1 MILPHS
7 GSRDAL
13 PPASSIV
20 ELFFHRVAQTPERVA
35 LLVAS
40 HSATPANLH
49 FEQVTWGQL
58 GRDVLAYAEALRERG
73 IGPASRVP
81 QLAANQREWI
91 VTDLALQLL
100 GAWHVPLHVTLTSG
114 LLAEVLSHADPHL
127 AIATDLPQAARIKE
141 AAPNLEVV
149 VQREAAGSR
158 AIPTMPQLATDS
170 QIDSQQLSSAIAIC
184 QGLTPQ
190 QVATLVY
197 TSGTTGQPKGVMLSH
212 ENLVSNTL
220 GLIATYTDT
229 PEDRRLNF
237 LPFSHVYARTC
248 DLYTWIARGTE
259 LVLAPNR
266 ETIIP
271 SCHLTQPTL
280 INGVPYFFQKVVE
293 GIIHRGKRDQPGILK
308 QSLGGAVRMCTS
320 GGAALPAWI
329 SEYFQQQ
336 ELPLCQGYGLT
347 ETSPVI
353 TANTIEENRPGSV
366 GRPLPQVA
374 VRIAADGEVETTGP
388 HVMLGY
394 YGEPPLPSDERG
406 TRWLATGD
414 LGRLDADGYLHITGR
429 KKELLVLSTGKK
441 IWPGRLEE
449 LLVADP
455 LIAQALVVGE
465 GRKYLSALIVPDPDR
480 LREAI
485 KRHRLWVFSKR
496 GALAH
501 RKVLAWYRER
511 IDQALAD
518 CLPHEQVRRFILLDR
533 GFTFESGELT
543 PKLSLRRKLIEDNF
557 REEIGAL
564 YQGPVPE

>member
-1 MILPHS
+1 MNQT
-7 GSRDAL
+7 
-13 PPASSIV
+13 ASSIV
-20 ELFFHRVAQTPERVA
+20 EIFFRRVAQSPTRVA

-40 HSATPANLH
+40 DLATPDNLH
-49 FEQVTWGQL
+49 FDEVTWGQL
-58 GRDVLAYAEALRERG
+58 GRDVLAYAEDLQERS
-73 IGPASRVP
+73 IGHASRVP

-100 GAWHVPLHVTLTSG
+100 GAWHVPLHATLTPS
-114 LLAEVLSHADPHL
+114 LLGEILRHADPHL
-127 AIATDLPQAARIKE
+127 AIATDLRHAAWVRE
-141 AAPNLEVV
+141 VAPRLEVV
-149 VQREAAGSR
+149 VQRGATGSR
-158 AIPTMPQLATDS
+158 EAPTLPKLATDS
-170 QIDSQQLSSAIAIC
+170 EIDSSQLSAAIAIC
-184 QGLTPQ
+184 EGLNSQ
-190 QVATLVY
+190 HVATLVY
-197 TSGTTGQPKGVMLSH
+197 TSGTTGKPKGVMLSH

-271 SCHLTQPTL
+271 SCHKTQPTL

-293 GIIHRGKRDQPGILK
+293 GIIHRGKKDQPGILK
-308 QSLGGAVRMCTS
+308 QSLGGAIRMCTS

-329 SEYFQQQ
+329 GAYFHQQ

-353 TANTIEENRPGSV
+353 TANTFEENRPDSV
-366 GRPLPQVA
+366 GKPLPQVE
-374 VRIAADGEVETTGP
+374 VRIAEDGEVETAGP
-388 HVMLGY
+388 HVMVGY
-394 YGEPPLPSDERG
+394 YREPPLPLDERG
-406 TRWLATGD
+406 NRWLATGD
-414 LGRLDADGYLHITGR
+414 LGHFDAEGYLHITGR
-429 KKELLVLSTGKK
+429 KKELIVLSTGKK
-441 IWPGRLEE
+441 IWPARLEE
-449 LLVADP
+449 LLVAEP

-501 RKVLAWYRER
+501 HKVLAWYRER
-511 IDQALAD
+511 IDQSLAG

-543 PKLSLRRKLIEDNF
+543 PKLSLRRNLIEHNF
-557 REEIGAL
+557 RDEIGAI
-564 YQGPVPE
+564 YQEPAPE